1 MRRIIVS
8 KATFTSQKSF
18 DKNFAAINEIKPVLT
33 FYKTIYVGFTV
44 LELSKWLMYD
54 FHYNFIKRILMLIYC
69 LLIQTMLLMKSN
81 QKIFMKKH
89 LYQDIY
95 KYKHLFNFSEYQSN
109 FFDLTN
115 KKVSGKMNDDFKGIP
130 ISKFIG
136 LKSKIYFIVSDDDKE
151 VNTATKRSD
160 SFFSFKVF
168 YYYVHSTVFL
178 TSLITKTSSG
188 QVGA

>member
-1 MRRIIVS
+1 
-8 KATFTSQKSF
+8 
-18 DKNFAAINEIKPVLT
+18 
-33 FYKTIYVGFTV
+33 
-44 LELSKWLMYD
+44 
-54 FHYNFIKRILMLIYC
+54 
-69 LLIQTMLLMKSN
+69 MKSN

>member
-1 MRRIIVS
+1 M
-8 KATFTSQKSF
+8 
-18 DKNFAAINEIKPVLT
+18 KP
-33 FYKTIYVGFTV
+33 
-44 LELSKWLMYD
+44 
-54 FHYNFIKRILMLIYC
+54 
-69 LLIQTMLLMKSN
+69 N

-115 KKVSGKMNDDFKGIP
+115 KKVSGKMNDNFKGIP

-136 LKSKIYFIVSDDDKE
+136 LKSKIYFIVFDDDDDDDDDDDKE

-160 SFFSFKVF
+160 SSFSFKVF

-188 QVGA
+188 QFGA

>member
-1 MRRIIVS
+1 M
-8 KATFTSQKSF
+8 
-18 DKNFAAINEIKPVLT
+18 KP
-33 FYKTIYVGFTV
+33 
-44 LELSKWLMYD
+44 
-54 FHYNFIKRILMLIYC
+54 
-69 LLIQTMLLMKSN
+69 N
-81 QKIFMKKH
+81 QKIFIKKH

-95 KYKHLFNFSEYQSN
+95 KYKHLFNFSEYQPN

-115 KKVSGKMNDDFKGIP
+115 KKVSGKMNDNFKGIP

-136 LKSKIYFIVSDDDKE
+136 LKSKIYFIVSDDDDDDDDDKE

-160 SFFSFKVF
+160 SSFSFKVF

-188 QVGA
+188 QFGA